1 MIRIKPDVVQPIIE
15 HQTNCMDCSV
25 TPVSTIVAGYDKC
38 LSDES
43 LVGEALEASAEK
55 LLPIPRP
62 GLQNGHVSA
71 RSVTVWDPL
80 FKMLHGE
87 ESGLPDAIA

>member
-1 MIRIKPDVVQPIIE
+1 
-15 HQTNCMDCSV
+15 MDCSL
-25 TPVSTIVAGYDKC
+25 TPISTIVAGYDKC

-55 LLPIPRP
+55 LLLIPRP
-62 GLQNGHVSA
+62 GLQNGRVSV